1 MSDLHVVTGSGPVGT
16 TIAEQ
21 LADVGASVRILTRSG
36 SGPVHPLIERRPV
49 DVNDRDRLAEAVDG
63 AVAVYH
69 CVHGSQ
75 YSARTWLAELP
86 RAEQTMLE
94 VAGPAGAVVVFPES
108 LYSYGPVDRP
118 MTEDMS
124 RTADFG
130 KPAVRVQL
138 LRARDA
144 SPTPTVSVAASD
156 FIGPHVRTA
165 HAGERMVPNILA
177 GKTVQVF
184 GKADL
189 PHSFTYL
196 PDLAAAMIQ
205 AASDRTL
212 WNSFLHAPTAPAVSM
227 RELVAALAAAAGM
240 PAPKVVALPGWTLRT
255 AGVVNSMMRELAEMN
270 YQFERPFVLDSSRSE
285 KLLGRTPTQLAEVA
299 AGTVAWWKS
308 ISAGEQRPAA
318 APGHRSETSVQA

>member
-1 MSDLHVVTGSGPVGT
+1 MSELHVVTGAGPVGT

-21 LADVGASVRILTRSG
+21 LAAAGASVRILTRSG
-36 SGPVHPLIERRPV
+36 SGPVHPLIERRSV
-49 DVNDRDRLAEAVDG
+49 DVNDRAALTAAVDG

-69 CVHGSQ
+69 CIHGSQ

-86 RAEQTMLE
+86 RAEHTILE
-94 VAGPAGAVVVFPES
+94 VAGSAGAVVVFPES
-108 LYSYGPVDRP
+108 LYSYGPVDQP
-118 MTEDMS
+118 MTEDMP

-177 GKTVQVF
+177 GKSVQVF

-196 PDLAAAMIQ
+196 PDLAAAMIR
-205 AASDRTL
+205 AAADRTQ

-227 RELVAALAAAAGM
+227 RELVDALAMAAQV
-240 PAPKVVALPGWTLRT
+240 PTPKVIALPGWTLRT
-255 AGVVNSMMRELAEMN
+255 AGVVSSMMRELAEMN
-270 YQFERPFVLDSSRSE
+270 YQFERPFILDSSRSE
-285 KLLGRTPTQLAEVA
+285 TLLGLTPTPLEQVA
-299 AGTVAWWKS
+299 AATVAWWKTLS
-308 ISAGEQRPAA
+308 TSEQRSAA
-318 APGHRSETSVQA
+318 APGDRAVTSVQS

>member
-1 MSDLHVVTGSGPVGT
+1 MSDLHVVTGAGPVGT

-21 LADVGASVRILTRSG
+21 LAAAGTSVRVLTRSG
-36 SGPVHPLIERRPV
+36 SGPVHPLIERRAV

-69 CVHGSQ
+69 CIHGSQ

-94 VAGPAGAVVVFPES
+94 VAGRAGAVVVFPES

-118 MTEDMS
+118 MTEDMP

-156 FIGPHVRTA
+156 FIGPHVRNA

-196 PDLAAAMIQ
+196 PDLAAAMIRS
-205 AASDRTL
+205 AADRTL

-227 RELVAALAAAAGM
+227 RELVGALGAAAQV
-240 PAPKVVALPGWTLRT
+240 PTPKVFAVPGWTLRT
-255 AGVVNSMMRELAEMN
+255 AGVVNTLMRELAEMN

-285 KLLGRTPTQLAEVA
+285 KLLGRTPTPLAEVA

-308 ISAGEQRPAA
+308 VSAGEQGTAS
-318 APGHRSETSVQA
+318 APGHRPVPSVQA